1 MHRFLTQARERET
14 EISNGFL
21 VIQTFKPLPPKNVT
35 LPRAAGRF
43 REGIKP
49 DSEGERVKGEYG
61 GVSITNGHPAGGNMS
76 AIVVAARVHEWR
88 RLKAMPPL
96 APPAVAAAV

>member
-1 MHRFLTQARERET
+1 MVF
-14 EISNGFL
+14 SS
-21 VIQTFKPLPPKNVT
+21 FKHPTPSFPPKNVT
-35 LPRAAGRF
+35 LPRAAVRF
-43 REGIKP
+43 REGIKS

-96 APPAVAAAV
+96 APTAVAAAV